1 MNLPPGEML
10 LLTIDRV
17 VDDVKCNHEGPM
29 LMGAWCKCVK
39 GMMISSPGFQ
49 MGNCPKCKGTG
60 KRRVRVRG
68 WMKLDYEHDFD
79 FEDFSLDLLRS
90 DCNRSFYY
98 GGPLDEAQDA
108 IIAAWRDGTLPD
120 GVAHITE
127 EDE

>member
-1 MNLPPGEML
+1 MNLPPGEMH

-60 KRRVRVRG
+60 KRRIRVRG
-68 WMKLDYEHDFD
+68 WCEVERGADTIGVWDVKPYAIICSKTDYKLDDF
-79 FEDFSLDLLRS
+79 RS
-90 DCNRSFYY
+90 
-98 GGPLDEAQDA
+98 A

-120 GVAHITE
+120 GVADIRE
-127 EDE
+127 VGE

>member
-10 LLTIDRV
+10 LLTIDRD
-17 VDDVKCNHEGPM
+17 VDRDCDECGDDIVLVM
-29 LMGAWCKCVK
+29 ARCV
-39 GMMISSPGFQ
+39 GGQ
-49 MGNCPKCKGTG
+49 VACPSCHGTG

-108 IIAAWRDGTLPD
+108 IIAAHFAGTLPD
-120 GVAHITE
+120 GVAEIRE
-127 EDE
+127 VGE